1 MSNKNELRKTMLAKA
16 KQNRI
21 KRVQSKANKYSGGK
35 LNSSDKAYISGD
47 YNKTAS
53 NRAWYYNTHDGYQG
67 YTNFTGGREKSRYQ
81 KLLKGENPYKVK
93 YVRTNTTHYVPPGK
107 RADGSTYNGFYTKN
121 RLLKDGEYSNFIK
134 YKTFNKDVIKQKNE
148 QAEKVNKYAILSS
161 HKLNPKNFLDNLN
174 TYTLDGL
181 RTARNKG
188 GGFEYIKGGLK
199 DFIVDPAVDFLKGV
213 DAVESSLLN
222 GIAGGLETNKQ
233 LLDSI
238 LMPGN
243 RINNIKKNVNWMQS
257 IDNMR
262 DSLKA
267 SNKTGWGN
275 SVGVS
280 LKNFRDRQRDREVQL
295 LRNAGMN
302 EQANKYLSDRLKTE
316 GYENTA
322 LMIAGFVGD
331 IANPI
336 NIGGKIIDGVK
347 GGKKIFKKVPEGY
360 LRNTDDIPEF
370 VLDDIATSVKPGEE
384 AKNARMKWVYEQA
397 DKYRKNNI
405 SKNVDEVTG
414 EILPTTK
421 VNNYYDG
428 VLNNVEEVVERTPK
442 KHKENVLDILTESKP
457 MHDMKLYNDDA
468 LKLEREMELGY
479 RNAIDNDIERV
490 VEPVK
495 NIPHKIKDVEIE
507 TMLDNI
513 DSKSYFNYNDKLD
526 EYLDTLSDNDFDYVM
541 DYLQK
546 NHPDIYNSYM
556 KSADNADNI
565 ADDAITLERMKDKQ
579 SENLAREITKQKIKP
594 VSSQWDMNE
603 KEYFATK
610 NALDVLDKITS
621 GGKISNVT
629 PTLSTR
635 KKILSDTLNKYI
647 GDLKDGTLNVRA
659 ISYITNRLKNA
670 KIPTETKI
678 EFINNRLFNGQK
690 LIPNNMSER
699 NINEFLGQLQEIHK
713 VVDDYTQYNRINAKG
728 NIDFNQF
735 PESLQK
741 FLHNFEL
748 ENAKGDISDYSSYVD
763 KLTGDITDK
772 INKNSRGLV
781 DLRYNEKASY
791 LAHKFGY
798 ENFKNEIKIPLDKIE
813 ERIKALDKQPYT
825 GKVKIEKDALIARKK
840 ELLEVS
846 KARGAEAD
854 VIRHMNPTEFDNY
867 YPKHLP
873 EGVDIK
879 VRPTKKFK
887 QNNKINLVDDFDDA
901 VKESVENVS
910 KYNRENAIKSNKNV
924 DFKIL
929 RDEVKKAVKKEHPEY
944 ENFFGTKE
952 YNNYINK
959 RTQLEQFYNTKSEV
973 SYESKNKIL
982 NRDTFRNGNSSN
994 KALVKRENVKL
1005 NDGSI
1010 GYKNIYEDGSITISD
1025 KEGTYEIPE
1034 YISKLQDEVSTYD
1047 NIYNNFVESNKLA
1060 DYFHLSKPVYKTS
1073 KIKYNK
1079 NIKPIQIPEVQQ
1091 NLFSLGELV
1100 DKEADLYLHYR
1111 LKYEDMKDTIL
1122 NLKQEYLK
1130 AIMSYG
1136 VKDVS
1141 NIKARANERLMDII
1155 KSEDDVFIKMDLQLL
1170 ANKNKQVIEQIYE
1183 SAFPGGNVSKP
1194 LDNIID
1200 EFEDPLEIIEN
1211 VNKPNTP
1218 LDNVDKP
1225 NTPHTSLDNVNK
1237 PNDKPNTPL
1246 DNINPNSKPNDKPNP
1261 NNNKPKPE
1269 PKPEPTSNTPHQN
1282 NKPEPHTNNNNKP
1295 NNSKPIPDILKF
1307 FTEKTDSN
1315 VNKKMGYEKTKL
1327 YDLYKRWLN
1336 TWKKGVT
1343 VYNPGWHVQN
1353 YLQNKGQNYLALGMD
1368 AFSNQ
1373 KQARQMLDY
1382 LRGEGSVVDDIVTK
1396 EGKTLSG
1403 VDLADFA
1410 SKNGVAESA
1419 QATNILAEPRTII
1432 PPLDKAIDNS
1442 KLMHKLSRSE
1452 ETARLHHYI
1461 KQIERGMTPEDAV
1474 KSVNK
1479 YLFDYDKKSK
1489 FDRVMQDF
1497 VDPFWI
1503 FHKNQARLLTTS
1515 VLENPS
1521 RTANINR
1528 ARRGLE
1534 QAVPDEDKN
1543 SNFSA
1548 ENGKYQSPSGSFTD
1562 SKNKDRYDYMF
1573 QENIMPYFMNA
1584 IPKDGQDLQNK
1595 MNPLLKLAVQLKNNE
1610 GDFGAKVV
1618 EGDKAGYN
1626 ELTKDERKWEMLRDV
1641 NPFVNNLVT
1650 TAYNANKVY
1659 ERKQSK
1665 ETSNLQAL
1673 ELWLKYITGV
1683 KGKHEHNISWSNK
1696 YTNKQ

>member
-121 RLLKDGEYSNFIK
+121 RMLKDGEYSNFIK

-148 QAEKVNKYAILSS
+148 QAEKVNKYSILSS

-262 DSLKA
+262 DSLKT

-280 LKNFRDRQRDREVQL
+280 LKNFRDRQRDREVQF

-336 NIGGKIIDGVK
+336 NIGGKVIDGVK

-397 DKYRKNNI
+397 EKYRKNNV

-428 VLNNVEEVVERTPK
+428 VLNNVKEVVERTPK

-495 NIPHKIKDVEIE
+495 EIPHKIKDYEIE
-507 TMLDNI
+507 VMLDEI
-513 DSKSYFNYNDKLD
+513 DSKSYHKYDDNLD
-526 EYLDTLSDNDFDYVM
+526 EYLDELSDNDFDYVM

-546 NHPDIYNSYM
+546 NHPDIYNSYVN
-556 KSADNADNI
+556 SVDNADDI
-565 ADDAITLERMKDKQ
+565 ADSAITLERIKNKQ
-579 SENLAREITKQKIKP
+579 SENLAREMTKEKTKP
-594 VSSQWDMNE
+594 VSNEWDMEE

-610 NALDVLDKITS
+610 NTLDVLDKLTS
-621 GGKISNVT
+621 GGKITNVT
-629 PTLSTR
+629 PTLNTR

-690 LIPNNMSER
+690 LIPNNISER

-728 NIDFNQF
+728 NIDFNQL
-735 PESLQK
+735 PESVQK
-741 FLHNFEL
+741 FLRNFEL

-763 KLTGDITDK
+763 KLTGGITGK

-798 ENFKNEIKIPLDKIE
+798 ENFKNEIEIPLENIKKE
-813 ERIKALDKQPYT
+813 LKALDNQPYT
-825 GKVKIEKDALIARKK
+825 PKVKAKKDALIARKK

-846 KARGAEAD
+846 KARSAEAD
-854 VIRHMNPTEFDNY
+854 VIRYMNPTEFDNY

-887 QNNKINLVDDFDDA
+887 QKNTVNLIDDFDDA
-901 VKESVENVS
+901 VKYVNDNVPHNVKDNYDIIRSELES
-910 KYNRENAIKSNKNV
+910 KLLKNRP
-924 DFKIL
+924 DFKNIFN
-929 RDEVKKAVKKEHPEY
+929 E
-944 ENFFGTKE
+944 KE
-952 YNNYINK
+952 YNEYLDKVTELQNWCEK
-959 RTQLEQFYNTKSEV
+959 Q
-973 SYESKNKIL
+973 
-982 NRDTFRNGNSSN
+982 SN
-994 KALVKRENVKL
+994 KLYELR
-1005 NDGSI
+1005 
-1010 GYKNIYEDGSITISD
+1010 KNIQNRATKDITDSFDGLDVS
-1025 KEGTYEIPE
+1025 KQLNNEIPKWVR
-1034 YISKLQDEVSTYD
+1034 KLQDDIKTYD
-1047 NIYNNFVESNKLA
+1047 NIYYAEKRKAFVEKLGVSEPKYNPY
-1060 DYFHLSKPVYKTS
+1060 DN
-1073 KIKYNK
+1073 IKYGK
-1079 NIKPIQIPEVQQ
+1079 NVKPIQIPEVKH
-1091 NLFSLGELV
+1091 NLNELGKLI
-1100 DKEADLYLHYR
+1100 DKEAYLYLHNEKEYN
-1111 LKYEDMKDTIL
+1111 KIQESIL
-1122 NLKQEYLK
+1122 NLKREYLK

-1155 KSEDDVFIKMDLQLL
+1155 KSEKNPVIKMDLQLL
-1170 ANKNKQVIEQIYE
+1170 ASKNEHVIEQIYE
-1183 SAFPGGNVSKP
+1183 SAFPGDNVSKP
-1194 LDNIID
+1194 LDNIVD

-1211 VNKPNTP
+1211 VNKPNTS
-1218 LDNVDKP
+1218 LDNLDKP
-1225 NTPHTSLDNVNK
+1225 NTPYTSLDNVNK

-1246 DNINPNSKPNDKPNP
+1246 DNVDTPNI
-1261 NNNKPKPE
+1261 
-1269 PKPEPTSNTPHQN
+1269 PHQN
-1282 NKPEPHTNNNNKP
+1282 NKPKPHTNNNNKP
-1295 NNSKPIPDILKF
+1295 NNSKPISDILKF

-1353 YLQNKGQNYLALGMD
+1353 YLQNKGQNYLALGID

-1403 VDLADFA
+1403 KDLADFA
-1410 SKNGVAESA
+1410 GKNGVAESA
-1419 QATNILAEPRTII
+1419 QATNILSEPRTII

-1497 VDPFWI
+1497 IDPFWI

-1528 ARRGLE
+1528 ARRELE

-1618 EGDKAGYN
+1618 EGNKAGYN
-1626 ELTKDERKWEMLRDV
+1626 EITKDERKWEMLRDI
-1641 NPFVNNLVT
+1641 NPLVNNLVT

-1665 ETSNLQAL
+1665 ETSDLQAL

-1683 KGKHEHNISWSNK
+1683 KCKHEHNISWSNK
-1696 YTNKQ
+1696 YTNK